1 MDKLTFL
8 FLRNK
13 ISREQVTELINGPQ
27 HFIEQYLSINPPS
40 DFTSPPSLVRYR
52 TAVCK
57 MCKDR
62 MSVPEYV
69 YNQIGRTAIC
79 FMCTESIRVNANL
92 RWFNTNLH
100 MYDPSAYEVVNS
112 VINNVI
118 ELVIN
123 EVDFLLAEID

>member
-13 ISREQVTELINGPQ
+13 ISREQATDLINGPQ
-27 HFIEQYLSINPPS
+27 HFIDQYLSINPPP

-62 MSVPEYV
+62 MSIPEYV
-69 YNQIGRTAIC
+69 YNQIGRSAIC
-79 FMCTESIRVNANL
+79 FMCTESIRVNANI
-92 RWFNTNLH
+92 RWFNTNLRTC
-100 MYDPSAYEVVNS
+100 DQTVYEVVNV

-118 ELVIN
+118 DLVIN